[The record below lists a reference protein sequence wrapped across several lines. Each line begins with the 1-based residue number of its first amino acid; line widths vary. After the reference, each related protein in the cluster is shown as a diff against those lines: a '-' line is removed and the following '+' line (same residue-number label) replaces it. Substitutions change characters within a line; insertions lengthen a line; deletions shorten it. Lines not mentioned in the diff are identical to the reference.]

1 MSFIKFSESNV
12 ISFQTGFQQL
22 FFLHTAEC
30 NPGISYRAPLVG
42 EKLPAPQFL
51 LKISSVY
58 SLLPHF

>member
-30 NPGISYRAPLVG
+30 NPGISIRAQLAG
-42 EKLPAPQFL
+42 EKLPAPYFL
-51 LKISSVY
+51 LKIGSVQAFA
-58 SLLPHF
+58 PHF